1 LIDSLPS
8 TRFPARHPRTAPHFL
23 NVKPGSCYGDV
34 AHFLFRIQSRLR
46 ERHSSGQAKTGPV
59 RDRAESRALAHVI
72 PLSIRPDVVSR
83 RLDNKRS
90 AADAATEKQPWRF
103 ERGGGRVHEVRKQ
116 NEPEVPVCSLFFWQK
131 SEIGQKESRE
141 TYLKYDNLFF
151 FGGS

>member
-1 LIDSLPS
+1 MIDSLPS

-103 ERGGGRVHEVRKQ
+103 ERGGGGVHEVRKQ
-116 NEPEVPVCSLFFWQK
+116 NELAFFFWQK
-131 SEIGQKESRE
+131 SEIGTNGQKVS
-141 TYLKYDNLFF
+141 LSF
-151 FGGS
+151 FGKLIRIFFI